1 MRKNMERNSRLGFFA
16 AVYSVIFVCGD
27 SVANAGYFD
36 KIAFRVIFVGI
47 VFFVHPECH
56 QNFNR
61 LIQIVICRYRLYAPL
76 VHGLNR
82 LPLASCA
89 ESSVS
94 ADTVTRVTRIEYHFT
109 SG

>member
-47 VFFVHPECH
+47 VFLFTL
-56 QNFNR
+56 N
-61 LIQIVICRYRLYAPL
+61 ATKTST
-76 VHGLNR
+76 GLFR
-82 LPLASCA
+82 
-89 ESSVS
+89 
-94 ADTVTRVTRIEYHFT
+94 
-109 SG
+109 